1 VTPEYIHV
9 VLNHLP
15 LFGLLIGAALLL
27 ASLIRK
33 SGELRGAAL
42 VVIAVTGLS
51 AWPVSEFGERGY
63 DRVYSMSNLE
73 GQVWL
78 KTHSNRADK
87 AVPVVYVT
95 VALAV
100 AALVATRK
108 KPAFAHPLSIA
119 TLLAAALSFVLLGWV
134 ARAGGQIRHPEF
146 RPPHAKADE
155 RP

>member
-1 VTPEYIHV
+1 MTPEYLHV

-15 LFGLLIGAALLL
+15 LFGLAIGAALLL

-42 VVIAVTGLS
+42 AVVAVTGLS
-51 AWPVSEFGERGY
+51 AWPAAEFGEGGY
-63 DRVYSMSNLE
+63 DRVYSMSNSE
-73 GQVWL
+73 GQKWL
-78 KTHSNRADK
+78 QAHSKRADK

-100 AALVATRK
+100 AALVAARK
-108 KPAFAHPLSIA
+108 KPAFAPPLSIV
-119 TLLAAALSFVLLGWV
+119 TLFAAALSLVLLGWV

-146 RPPHAKADE
+146 RRHTTGGE